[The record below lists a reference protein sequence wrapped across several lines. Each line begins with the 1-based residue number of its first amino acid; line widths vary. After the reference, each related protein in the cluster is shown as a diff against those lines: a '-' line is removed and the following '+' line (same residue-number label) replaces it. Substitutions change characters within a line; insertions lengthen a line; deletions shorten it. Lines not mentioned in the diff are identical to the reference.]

1 MLKSYSIDHYRAIE
15 YAKIDFSKSKIDYR
29 NNYVVDG
36 KIINPGVLYG
46 NNGTGKSLALNP
58 FGILTY
64 IMNYEPNSI
73 PNSLLPLPDVMD
85 SENKTR
91 IDDFPSFTYSFD
103 VEGIEFVYQ
112 ISFLANAIISEKL
125 TSKKRIL
132 FSRKRNSYV
141 LNEKQMEV
149 SEFYPALRKIGIEEY
164 SKEQETQ
171 CLIKMVYDYLSS
183 VVYIDASGNVFGKE
197 FEETNVWDTINS
209 VGESFEKEI
218 NHILSIPDITFI
230 TKVNEKTHEPVH
242 YFRFIDSNK
251 ELPAKFASDGMQET
265 LKLVLALE
273 ACCKTMNR
281 IVVVDDIDKS
291 LHPIALKKTVDE
303 FVGKGI
309 QLICSTHDTNLMR
322 FLRPDQIY
330 FSYFGNDLH
339 TTIHRL
345 NDIFPRL
352 REINSIE
359 NMYLKGIFDWKMTD
373 VSNGK

>member
-15 YAKIDFSKSKIDYR
+15 HAKIDFSKSKIDYR

-64 IMNYEPNSI
+64 IMNYEPNSF
-73 PNSLLPLPDVMD
+73 PDGLLPLPDVVD
-85 SENKTR
+85 LGNKTS
-91 IDDFPSFTYSFD
+91 IDDIPSFTYSFD
-103 VEGIEFVYQ
+103 VEGAEFIYQ
-112 ISFLANAIISEKL
+112 ISLLANAIVSEKL
-125 TSKKRIL
+125 TSKKRTL
-132 FSRKRNSYV
+132 FSRERNSYV
-141 LNEKQMEV
+141 LNGKKMEI
-149 SEFYPALRKIGIEEY
+149 SGFYPALRKIGIEEY

-197 FEETNVWDTINS
+197 FRETYVWDTIDS

-242 YFRFIDSNK
+242 YFRFVDSNK
-251 ELPAKFASDGMQET
+251 ELPAKFASDGMRET

-273 ACCKTMNR
+273 ACCKTTNR
-281 IVVVDDIDKS
+281 IVVVDEIDKS

-359 NMYLKGIFDWKMTD
+359 TMYLKGVFDRKMID
-373 VSNGK
+373 VNNGK